1 MSIAFILIT
10 FLFQMSVGMMIS
22 VALLP
27 SKIID
32 ANFFRSISFWS
43 WFFTGIGLIFWH
55 QSTFTL
61 PEIFGGVLPPEST
74 RPTTIA
80 MWLFGLL
87 CFQLW
92 FRIRWLGWAMRR
104 FETAFIALVGTSAV
118 IVNSLIFRP
127 HLSPEWAYNT
137 LVPLHFIAATF
148 VLGGFLAGMIFGH
161 FYLMTV
167 DTPKRLLVNMAW
179 ILIASMILRVLA
191 FGLTLFLFN
200 HWVRPDTHFLSTL
213 TDFMGHGIFFWQR
226 VLVGLVIPSV
236 VVALIYNTA
245 KIGSNQSATGI
256 MYVAIAFIF
265 IGELAARYLFLLSAI
280 PL

>member
-10 FLFQMSVGMMIS
+10 FLFQMSVGMVVSTAM
-22 VALLP
+22 LP

-32 ANFFRSISFWS
+32 HNFFRSISFWS
-43 WFFTGIGLIFWH
+43 WFFTGMGLIFWH

-61 PEIFGGVLPPEST
+61 PELFGGVISQEST

-80 MWLFGLL
+80 MWIFGLL

-92 FRIRWLGWAMRR
+92 FRIRWLGWAMPR
-104 FETAFIALVGTSAV
+104 FEIILIAV
-118 IVNSLIFRP
+118 IGVVAVVINSLIFRP
-127 HLSPEWAYNT
+127 LLPPAWAQNI
-137 LVPLHFIAATF
+137 LVPLHFVSATF

-179 ILIASMILRVLA
+179 ILIASMIFRIFA
-191 FGLTLFLFN
+191 FGMTLFVFD
-200 HWVRPDTHFLSTL
+200 HWVKPDTQFLSNL

-265 IGELAARYLFLLSAI
+265 IGELAARYLFILSAI